1 MIVDTAMCDED
12 IINNPDLPE
21 IISSIQE
28 KMQDIANKL
37 CAEYIAEPPQVII
50 PAEININYTGTYA
63 LTNKKENKIVIYA
76 IKKSNGCY
84 YSQDY
89 LFILDALAHELS
101 HYIFS
106 MRHDNRWKVN
116 YLIIKQ
122 KIGALLL

>member
-12 IINNPDLPE
+12 IINNPDLPN

-37 CAEYIAEPPQVII
+37 CAEYIIEPPQVII

-63 LTNKKENKIVIYA
+63 LTNKKENKIIIYA
-76 IKKSNGCY
+76 IKKSNGYY

-101 HYIFS
+101 HYIVS
-106 MRHDNRWKVN
+106 MRHDSRWK
-116 YLIIKQ
+116 YII
-122 KIGALLL
+122 